1 MHANI
6 SSVFVDISGRIKNN
20 GNS

>member
-6 SSVFVDISGRIKNN
+6 SSVLVDISGLIKNN